1 MYEIFLLENKK
12 TQGSSLPFAIHLTPL
27 EISEILS
34 YARIANFSENLMAF
48 NHFVHSFYN
57 IIIIRPSLRNL
68 QRENYQTFSLKI
80 QPWVLMTSQ
89 SFALL
94 PVKFLKVIEASS

>member
-1 MYEIFLLENKK
+1 MYEIFLFENKK
-12 TQGSSLPFAIHLTPL
+12 KRKALHLPFANHLTPL

-68 QRENYQTFSLKI
+68 
-80 QPWVLMTSQ
+80 
-89 SFALL
+89 
-94 PVKFLKVIEASS
+94 